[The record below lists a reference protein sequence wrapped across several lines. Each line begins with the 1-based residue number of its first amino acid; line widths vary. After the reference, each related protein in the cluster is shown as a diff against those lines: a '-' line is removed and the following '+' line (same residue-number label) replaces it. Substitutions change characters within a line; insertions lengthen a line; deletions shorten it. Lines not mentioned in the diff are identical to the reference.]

1 MIYIFGGAFDPPHVW
16 HTSIVKAILHYK
28 NPEKIIIIPSSVRND
43 KNYAVSDE
51 HRLVMLDIF
60 VWELADPRV
69 SIDDYFIKNW
79 EWEMITR
86 DIDLYV
92 RAKYGEDI
100 THIFGTDTIESMPL
114 WDSEGYT
121 AKVVR
126 KIFVPRVSESSP
138 QWGELEGCVVSEI
151 STHLP
156 FPPNLGGDET
166 IKSVSESSPQWG
178 ELEGCVSFISP
189 KSHIYL
195 KEYADELR
203 KNQTYPEYLA
213 WKNIFSKKQLCGIK
227 FLRQHTLD
235 KYIVDFYSH
244 ALRLVIE
251 IDWDI
256 HSIQKSK
263 DNLRDWF
270 FKSHWYK
277 IIRIPA
283 YEILWNCS
291 GVFEFLREYI
301 EKISTHPPSL
311 PILGRGETTEN
322 IFGNYSPISEKRNS
336 LGFSSL
342 LGEELEVRSWIDN
355 FELFTDSHIPDISS
369 TEIRKI
375 IPEHTGLKEFF
386 EENPKFIIPGLSK
399 KISQYILENRLYRP
413 KAEKKPKILVHVCCG
428 PDVTMPIL
436 QLRDEYDIIC
446 FWYDPNIQPRS
457 EYDKRYEAF
466 VKVCEIENIPYIK
479 WAYDVKN
486 FFTRIKWVEHTPERG
501 EKCTYCYDMR
511 MMVSAKLAS
520 RLQIPLY
527 TSSLNTSPKKDLE
540 KLFSMWHKYAHK
552 YAVEF
557 LDIPFRKKWGFAK
570 SVDYTKE
577 HDIYRQ
583 NYCGCI
589 YSIREGGESEMK
601 GRMVG

>member
-16 HTSIVKAILHYK
+16 HTSIVKAVLHYR
-28 NPEKIIIIPSSVRND
+28 NPEKIVIMPSSARDD

-51 HRLVMLDIF
+51 HRLAMLDIF
-60 VWELADPRV
+60 MWEINDSRV
-69 SIDDYFIKNW
+69 RLDDHFIKNW

-86 DIDLYV
+86 DVDLYA
-92 RAKYGEDI
+92 REKYGEVI
-100 THIFGTDTIESMPL
+100 MHIFGTDTIESMPL
-114 WDSEGYT
+114 WDSEGYA

-138 QWGELEGCVVSEI
+138 
-151 STHLP
+151 
-156 FPPNLGGDET
+156 
-166 IKSVSESSPQWG
+166 
-178 ELEGCVSFISP
+178 
-189 KSHIYL
+189 
-195 KEYADELR
+195 
-203 KNQTYPEYLA
+203 
-213 WKNIFSKKQLCGIK
+213 
-227 FLRQHTLD
+227 
-235 KYIVDFYSH
+235 
-244 ALRLVIE
+244 
-251 IDWDI
+251 
-256 HSIQKSK
+256 
-263 DNLRDWF
+263 
-270 FKSHWYK
+270 HW
-277 IIRIPA
+277 
-283 YEILWNCS
+283 
-291 GVFEFLREYI
+291 
-301 EKISTHPPSL
+301 
-311 PILGRGETTEN
+311 
-322 IFGNYSPISEKRNS
+322 
-336 LGFSSL
+336 
-342 LGEELEVRSWIDN
+342 EELGVGSWIDN

-375 IPEHTGLKEFF
+375 IPEYTGLKEFF

-399 KISQYILENRLYRP
+399 RISQYILENRLYRP
-413 KAEKKPKILVHVCCG
+413 KTEKKPKILVHVCCG

-466 VKVCEIENIPYIK
+466 VKVCEIERIPYIK

-520 RLQIPLY
+520 RLHIPLY

-540 KLFSMWHKYAHK
+540 KLFSMGHKYAHK

-570 SVDYTKE
+570 SVEYTKE